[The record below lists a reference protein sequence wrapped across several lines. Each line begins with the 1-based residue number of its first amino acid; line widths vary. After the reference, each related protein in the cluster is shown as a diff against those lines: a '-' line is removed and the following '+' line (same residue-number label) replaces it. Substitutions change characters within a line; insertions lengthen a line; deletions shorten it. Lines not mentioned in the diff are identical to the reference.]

1 MLLGLAACLPDES
14 GHAKVPSG
22 LPEQPNIILIVA
34 DDLGYGDLGSYGQ
47 SKIRTPVLDQLAAEG
62 IRFTD
67 FYAGSTVCAPSRASL
82 LTGLHSGHSPVREN
96 PRWTRSGQ
104 PVDFGPGDRLF
115 SEILQDAGYSTAI
128 IGKWGMA
135 ENRTIEDLAA
145 NPAMPLQQGFD
156 YFFGYR
162 HHGDAH
168 HYYWDRLYENNE
180 VYLLEG
186 NDYETNTGQYTHD
199 LFTQKALEY
208 VDGQSGERPFL
219 LYLAYTIPHRAIT
232 VPDDS
237 EESYR
242 NLGWPER
249 KLDMRGHYKND
260 PDGNIAFAGMVSRM
274 DRDIGRIKALL
285 EEKGIDENTLILF
298 TSDNG
303 HEYDDGFFDSNGPLR
318 GMKRDLY
325 EGGIRVPTIAWW
337 PGTVPANTLSS
348 HVAAFWDVL
357 PTFCELARAQECPIT
372 DGVSFLPTLLGK
384 GEEQVQHM
392 FLYWEFN
399 EWRGPIQAV
408 RSGDWKLVRFLG
420 KPAELYNLRSD
431 IGEEFDVA
439 EGHPDVVQR
448 LTALLDS
455 ARVEHPEFPLEW
467 HQSALKDR

>member
-1 MLLGLAACLPDES
+1 
-14 GHAKVPSG
+14 
-22 LPEQPNIILIVA
+22 
-34 DDLGYGDLGSYGQ
+34 
-47 SKIRTPVLDQLAAEG
+47 
-62 IRFTD
+62 
-67 FYAGSTVCAPSRASL
+67 
-82 LTGLHSGHSPVREN
+82 
-96 PRWTRSGQ
+96 
-104 PVDFGPGDRLF
+104 
-115 SEILQDAGYSTAI
+115 
-128 IGKWGMA
+128 
-135 ENRTIEDLAA
+135 
-145 NPAMPLQQGFD
+145 
-156 YFFGYR
+156 
-162 HHGDAH
+162 
-168 HYYWDRLYENNE
+168 
-180 VYLLEG
+180 
-186 NDYETNTGQYTHD
+186 
-199 LFTQKALEY
+199 
-208 VDGQSGERPFL
+208 
-219 LYLAYTIPHRAIT
+219 
-232 VPDDS
+232 
-237 EESYR
+237 
-242 NLGWPER
+242 
-249 KLDMRGHYKND
+249 
-260 PDGNIAFAGMVSRM
+260 MVSRM